1 MEIGPTQVQSVQT
14 LQRTEGA
21 RTEYTERRYEDIGGK
36 TVVQDTHYY
45 IYNSAGRVEPTHKPQ
60 VDLHV

>member
-14 LQRTEGA
+14 LSRTLDGRTEI
-21 RTEYTERRYEDIGGK
+21 TQRRYEDIGGK
-36 TVVQDTHYY
+36 IIVQDVHYY
-45 IYNSAGRVEPTHKPQ
+45 IYNSQWRVEPTHKPQ

>member
-14 LQRTEGA
+14 LSRTLDGRTEI
-21 RTEYTERRYEDIGGK
+21 TQRRYEDIGGK
-36 TVVQDTHYY
+36 IIVQDTHYY
-45 IYNSAGRVEPTHKPQ
+45 IYTSAGRVEPTHKPS

>member
-36 TVVQDTHYY
+36 IVVLDVHYY
-45 IYNSAGRVEPTHKPQ
+45 VYNRSGQVEDVHKPR